1 MLYIVNNNEPVSIM
15 RHTKSGKA
23 ANRPSN
29 TKGGITMKINRIFTA
44 GLLIC
49 SLLLSAGCGSDST
62 ADISDSQAVQKA
74 EHNVVNVAKSYAD
87 YAELADTLEELI
99 SESDF
104 IAEVKVTDTSSYIWP
119 DTDMIYTLLTP
130 EVINVYKG
138 TYNNELLNVGG
149 GYMNYKEYA
158 NSPEVIKDFGRAL
171 DTSQYTEEEL
181 KTAEIYYDL
190 CGNYIPEVGDKLIYF
205 GIRDRNGDTD
215 NYFITYT
222 FQGLFLCNGDSVSN
236 HGLEINGSGGFTE
249 PLAKDLM
256 QKFSG
261 TQTSSL
267 QSELSETLTVLNIP
281 KNELVTVLENI

>member
-1 MLYIVNNNEPVSIM
+1 
-15 RHTKSGKA
+15 
-23 ANRPSN
+23 
-29 TKGGITMKINRIFTA
+29 MKINRIFTA

-49 SLLLSAGCGSDST
+49 SLLLSAGCSSDST
-62 ADISDSQAVQKA
+62 ADVNDSQTVQKA
-74 EHNVVNVAKSYAD
+74 EHNVVSSAKSYAD
-87 YAELADTLEELI
+87 YVKLADTLEELI

-158 NSPEVIKDFGRAL
+158 NSPEVIKDFGHAL

-181 KTAEIYYDL
+181 KTAEFYYDK
-190 CGNYIPEVGDKLIYF
+190 CGNYIPEVGDTLIYF
-205 GIRDRNGDTD
+205 GIRDRNGDTE

-222 FQGLFLCNGDSVSN
+222 FQGLFLCDGDSVSN
-236 HGLEINGSGGFTE
+236 QALEINGSGGFTE

-256 QKFSG
+256 QKFSSA
-261 TQTSSL
+261 QTASL
-267 QSELSETLTVLNIP
+267 QDELSETLTVLNIP
-281 KNELVTVLENI
+281 KSDFINELENNI